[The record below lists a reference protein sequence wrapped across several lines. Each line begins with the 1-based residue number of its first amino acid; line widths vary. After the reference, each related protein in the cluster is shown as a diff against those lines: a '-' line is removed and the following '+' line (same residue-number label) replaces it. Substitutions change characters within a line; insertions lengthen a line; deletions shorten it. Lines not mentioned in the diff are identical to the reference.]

1 MKKVI
6 LGSALCLAGILSV
19 ALLMAGAMAPAW
31 TRNGEYSAFWNLERY
46 GLMPAF
52 YILIAVAAAGLLLA
66 VWGILGKK
74 ISASRSL
81 SAETTDRGEF
91 QWNSPLSVCVCT
103 IEYRKDEERKRS

>member
-74 ISASRSL
+74 
-81 SAETTDRGEF
+81 
-91 QWNSPLSVCVCT
+91 
-103 IEYRKDEERKRS
+103 